1 MFENEK
7 FANLIKVSDT
17 LHVVNCCLI
26 LSLKRQRIEMN
37 NTQRRPVLTEDA
49 ELTHNN
55 VYIYI

>member
-7 FANLIKVSDT
+7 FANLIEVSDT
-17 LHVVNCCLI
+17 LVNYWLI

-49 ELTHNN
+49 ELNHNN
-55 VYIYI
+55 V